1 MNDVKILRK
10 KKTKT
15 KFDIAIENKEEE
27 KKGNAQVLLPSKYPT
42 VVELRTCSSPGI
54 SRVAFV

>member
-1 MNDVKILRK
+1 MNDVKIIRK
-10 KKTKT
+10 KNNK
-15 KFDIAIENKEEE
+15 KFDIAIQNKEE